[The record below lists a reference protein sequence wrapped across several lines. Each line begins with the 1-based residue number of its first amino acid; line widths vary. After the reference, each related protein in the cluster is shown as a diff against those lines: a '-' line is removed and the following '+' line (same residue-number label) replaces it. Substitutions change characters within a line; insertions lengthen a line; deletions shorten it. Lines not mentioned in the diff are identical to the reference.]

1 MSVEWYMRY
10 MSVEE
15 EKVYEISQEEVYEIY
30 EC

>member
-1 MSVEWYMRY
+1 MSVEWYMIY